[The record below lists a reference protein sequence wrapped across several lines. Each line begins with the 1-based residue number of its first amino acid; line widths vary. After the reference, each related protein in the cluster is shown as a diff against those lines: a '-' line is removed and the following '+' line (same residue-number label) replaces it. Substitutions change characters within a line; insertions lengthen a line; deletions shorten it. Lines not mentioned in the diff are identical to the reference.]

1 MENTQTETGGST
13 GYLFLPGVS
22 GGGVLVHQDQIVGA
36 RPNGPNQGA
45 VVYTEA
51 GPSLYTSLTTQDLAN
66 VLNAGR
72 IEPQG

>member
-1 MENTQTETGGST
+1 MEETQANISGNT

-22 GGGVLVHQDQIVGA
+22 GGGVIVHQNQIVGA

-51 GPSLYTSLTTQDLAN
+51 GPSLYTSLTTQDLAG
-66 VLNAGR
+66 VLNAGK
-72 IEPQG
+72 IEPRG